1 MPEKYKVAIVDVKS
15 QAPAGSFYSL
25 LPSLA
30 TPLLA
35 GELIKEG
42 YKVYQYSES
51 IRDVSIKDF
60 KNIDVICLSSLT
72 NNASR
77 AYDISKKIK
86 SKFPN
91 KKIIMGGWHA
101 SFMYEEAFRN
111 GIDYVIIR
119 EGEEALKE
127 LLMCLRNNISLEQKT
142 FTKQVSNINDIALP
156 DFSSAI
162 GIKENP
168 FINHPLQISR
178 GCYLNCSF
186 CQIKSFY
193 DKKIKIKSPEK
204 VAEELE
210 KAFYDFEKG
219 YFIPTDNKYRIFLV
233 DDNFGSKPIR
243 EETKNVLEYLLK
255 KISKKNIRITTQT
268 RVDIADDTD
277 LLYLFKRLGGK
288 RFLLGL
294 ESIKDSQLREMRK
307 GTTSEQIK
315 ESIRRL
321 KEFGFEI
328 NGLFCVGYD
337 SDTLEDVKE
346 IPKIVENFEL
356 DCFSIQILTPFPET
370 EVYDKLFNQ
379 NRIFDRNWDHYDFE
393 HVIFEPKNMKPNEL
407 ENIVIEIMNKHP
419 LSMLNYHR
427 KLKKW
432 KKINSLT

>member
-1 MPEKYKVAIVDVKS
+1 MSKNYKVAIVDVKS
-15 QAPAGSFYSL
+15 QAPASSFYSL

-35 GELIKEG
+35 GELLREG
-42 YKVYQYSES
+42 YEVFQYFES
-51 IRDVSIKDF
+51 IRDVSLKDF
-60 KNIDVICLSSLT
+60 ENIDVICLSSLT

-77 AYDISKKIK
+77 AYNISKKIK
-86 SKFPN
+86 SRFQE
-91 KKIIMGGWHA
+91 KKIVMGGWHT
-101 SFMYEEAFRN
+101 SFKYEEAFKN
-111 GIDYVIIR
+111 DIDYAVIG

-127 LLMCLRNNISLEQKT
+127 LLRCLRDNTYLEQKT
-142 FTKQVSNINDIALP
+142 FTKPILNIDNIAFP
-156 DFSSAI
+156 DFSTAI
-162 GIKENP
+162 GIKDNP

-204 VAEELE
+204 VAEEFDRI
-210 KAFYDFEKG
+210 FYDFEKG
-219 YFIPTDNKYRIFLV
+219 YFIPIDNKHRIFLV

-255 KISKKNIRITTQT
+255 KFPKKNTRVSTEA
-268 RVDIADDTD
+268 RVDIADDLE
-277 LLYLFKRLGGK
+277 LLDLFKRIGGK

-294 ESIKDSQLREMRK
+294 ESTKDSQLKEMKK
-307 GTTSEQIK
+307 GITSEQIK
-315 ESIRRL
+315 ESIKRL

-346 IPKIVENFEL
+346 IPKIVEKFGL

-370 EVYDKLFNQ
+370 EVYDKLYSE
-379 NRIFDRNWDHYDFE
+379 NRIFDTNWDHYDFE
-393 HVIFEPKNMKPNEL
+393 HVVFEPKNMKLNEL
-407 ENIVIEIMNKHP
+407 ENIVWEITDKHP
-419 LSMLNYHR
+419 LSMLNYYK